1 MSNMNY
7 SNFTLHTKGFSRHI
21 IKQIQDYIY
30 PSRLHWKT
38 VFSNT
43 LEVITRPRD
52 IVLLYETGIMPSNI
66 EYEWVDRLPGLID
79 VETNEIVYM
88 NDRID

>member
-7 SNFTLHTKGFSRHI
+7 SNFSLYNKGLSGPI
-21 IKQIQDYIY
+21 VNQIQNYIY

-79 VETNEIVYM
+79 VETEEIVYM